1 MCRED
6 AVLELAAPDSDIR
19 FVQMWVCDLVMSR
32 SFILAIPEIILFAD
46 TESIAAK
53 QEMEAEG
60 ILCVFQGLLVRI
72 WGKRA
77 ADPQT

>member
-32 SFILAIPEIILFAD
+32 SFLWAIPKSMLFAG
-46 TESIAAK
+46 SVSVAVISSAAL
-53 QEMEAEG
+53 MEPF
-60 ILCVFQGLLVRI
+60 LMN
-72 WGKRA
+72 
-77 ADPQT
+77 QTLMFVYLS